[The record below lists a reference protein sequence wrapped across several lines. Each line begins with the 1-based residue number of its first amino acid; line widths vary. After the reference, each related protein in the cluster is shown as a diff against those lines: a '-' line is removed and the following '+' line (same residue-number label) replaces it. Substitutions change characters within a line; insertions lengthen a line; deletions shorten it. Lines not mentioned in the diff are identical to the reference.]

1 MVPTF
6 TSNIPYPILI
16 HVQNLTLNVQQSIYP
31 STIPKWPCN
40 KPFVPPISIPIIAN
54 LIEQNLVGFPNS
66 MFPFVGPYPPFFGF
80 GYNGMGSVPT
90 MWPLMFGPFANI
102 IAAPKL
108 VSGVA

>member
-1 MVPTF
+1 
-6 TSNIPYPILI
+6 
-16 HVQNLTLNVQQSIYP
+16 
-31 STIPKWPCN
+31 
-40 KPFVPPISIPIIAN
+40 
-54 LIEQNLVGFPNS
+54 